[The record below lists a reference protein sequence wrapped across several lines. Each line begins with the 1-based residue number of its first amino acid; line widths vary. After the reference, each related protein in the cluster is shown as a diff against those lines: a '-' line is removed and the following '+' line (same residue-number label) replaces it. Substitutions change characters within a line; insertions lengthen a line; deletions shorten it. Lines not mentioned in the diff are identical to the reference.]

1 MAPFISYFGVD
12 KTRVQNSEW
21 LSVTQLLL
29 EQERN
34 NDKKHFFF
42 VREDTITSVEIKWH
56 YFIYFIF
63 KTCKHAFHQNQSIQS
78 KLAIN

>member
-42 VREDTITSVEIKWH
+42 VREDTTTSVEIK
-56 YFIYFIF
+56 
-63 KTCKHAFHQNQSIQS
+63 
-78 KLAIN
+78 